1 MTSKEARKKVQVLA
15 KRYKSEVDS
24 CCKWEIEIRLVRY
37 VNDNNKVSYFTY
49 KTVSFDDGANGK
61 EYREP
66 VVKEYPDLKTAKE
79 QFANDTVGMYKNEH
93 DELASM
99 FRMLRGN

>member
-37 VNDNNKVSYFTY
+37 VNDNNKVNTY
-49 KTVSFDDGANGK
+49 K
-61 EYREP
+61 
-66 VVKEYPDLKTAKE
+66 VK
-79 QFANDTVGMYKNEH
+79 
-93 DELASM
+93 S
-99 FRMLRGN
+99 